1 MTDLAWMGITEASSL
16 MRGRELSPVEYVE
29 ALFRR
34 ADALDNRLHAYIHPT
49 REIALRSAREAEA
62 EIAAGRY
69 RGTLHG
75 IPYGLKD
82 IIDYAGVPTTA
93 HSRLLE
99 GNVPDRDAA
108 VTERLTAAGCVL
120 MGKMATHEFAL
131 GGPSWDLPWP
141 PPRNPWNTDHFTGG
155 SSSGSA
161 AAVAAGLLPAA
172 LGTDTGGSVRG
183 PASLCGIVGMK
194 PTYGRVS
201 RRGVFPLAF
210 TLDTVGPLTRTV
222 EDNALLLTA
231 IAGHDPLDPASARVP
246 VPDFAADLGAGV
258 RGLRVG
264 LIRHFYAK
272 DMVADPEVSGA
283 VEEAVEVLAGL
294 GAEARELQLEPLEL
308 YAACSRTLIT
318 SEAYA
323 VHEKWLRERPDDYGA
338 SLRQR
343 LLPGAFVRAVDYVHA
358 TRLRRRLVEQ
368 FEHAMEGFDV
378 AVTVSSM
385 DPPPRIEDADE
396 IARTYPRQARQPFN
410 VIGVPALA
418 LPVGYTRSG
427 LPLSMQIAGRA
438 FEEAAVYRAAAA
450 YEQATGWISRRPP
463 LD

>member
-93 HSRLLE
+93 HSRLLD